1 MKIKR
6 NRLFPLMTAGVM
18 TISQLMPAMT
28 VLAADTEIVKQ
39 DDGSKVYYKNGEA
52 QKDYT
57 GLVNADDAWFYVEK
71 GVVVEDKVG
80 YVDYEGSKF
89 LVVNGKLADKVNGL
103 SQDPEHTDDWYF
115 CSNVCAVR

>member
-57 GLVNADDAWFYVEK
+57 GLVNTDDAWFYVEK

>member
-1 MKIKR
+1 
-6 NRLFPLMTAGVM
+6 
-18 TISQLMPAMT
+18 
-28 VLAADTEIVKQ
+28 
-39 DDGSKVYYKNGEA
+39 
-52 QKDYT
+52 
-57 GLVNADDAWFYVEK
+57 DAWFYVEK